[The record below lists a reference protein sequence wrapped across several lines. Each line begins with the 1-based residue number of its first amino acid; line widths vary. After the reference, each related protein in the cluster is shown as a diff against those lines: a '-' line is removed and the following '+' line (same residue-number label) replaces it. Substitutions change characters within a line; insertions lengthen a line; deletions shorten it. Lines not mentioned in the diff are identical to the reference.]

1 MHLSTDEI
9 IHKKSCLTTPSQPQ
23 SFVDDLQ
30 GVSSRSSLYNFVFF
44 CSCLPPALQQR
55 AYLICI
61 FHAKPTHQPIR
72 QAYIEQ
78 NSQFKIYGAN
88 KYDCSSPGRLL
99 EVLTSPRPCDN
110 RNTKELRSINC
121 KEHEI
126 LVDQHQH
133 PQRTE

>member
-30 GVSSRSSLYNFVFF
+30 GVSSRSSLYNFFFF

-78 NSQFKIYGAN
+78 NSQFKLYGAN
-88 KYDCSSPGRLL
+88 KYDGSRPAGRFLELLISP
-99 EVLTSPRPCDN
+99 PCDN
-110 RNTKELRSINC
+110 RNTKEQRSRNC
-121 KEHEI
+121 KEHE
-126 LVDQHQH
+126 LLADHQR